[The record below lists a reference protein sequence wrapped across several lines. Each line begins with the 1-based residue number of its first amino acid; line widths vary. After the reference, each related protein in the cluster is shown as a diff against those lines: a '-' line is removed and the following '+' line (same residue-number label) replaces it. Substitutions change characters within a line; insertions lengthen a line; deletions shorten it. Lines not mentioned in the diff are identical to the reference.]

1 MADAIFN
8 MTKKE
13 KKDETYTKRCVEIL
27 KNVGV
32 QYKMNQDASDS
43 EGNEDEEDDD

>member
-1 MADAIFN
+1 MGQKDLSFNVNVQNIRRKYMADAIFN

-32 QYKMNQDASDS
+32 
-43 EGNEDEEDDD
+43 